1 MSQEREQSLTNQ
13 KKRKTDEMKKSR
25 SKETKQ
31 RKRSE
36 GVLRRDASAYCGGVL
51 KFSENNLLFL
61 FFPAR
66 RRKGGCVFK
75 FIYLRN
81 CREDNGECLE
91 RSRTFEFTVLN
102 FLSLNPPISSFLGI
116 NYNNTPLTLH

>member
-36 GVLRRDASAYCGGVL
+36 GVLRRDAFSALLWSVRN
-51 KFSENNLLFL
+51 FSANNLL

-66 RRKGGCVFK
+66 RRKSGVC
-75 FIYLRN
+75 
-81 CREDNGECLE
+81 
-91 RSRTFEFTVLN
+91 
-102 FLSLNPPISSFLGI
+102 FL
-116 NYNNTPLTLH
+116 